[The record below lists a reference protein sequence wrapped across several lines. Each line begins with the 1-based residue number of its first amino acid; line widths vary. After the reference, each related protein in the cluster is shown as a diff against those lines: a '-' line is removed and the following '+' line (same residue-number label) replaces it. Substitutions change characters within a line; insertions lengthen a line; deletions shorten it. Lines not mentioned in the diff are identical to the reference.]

1 MQDSTL
7 QAVRACIEVGQPV
20 LLVGEPGTAKT
31 AMLADLNAS
40 MERVLETVIAST
52 RDPADFGGYVVPH
65 GADGEPELLAIGWAR
80 RVRKHV
86 EAGRKVTVFFDEV
99 NCAPPAV
106 QAAML
111 RPVNERYV
119 GDLYLGSRDEVA
131 FIAAANPTEHAAG
144 GWDLPPSMAN
154 RWLRL
159 TWTVDLAKWSRY
171 MAARGAGSVAM
182 RSEVVSFLR
191 ARPDLLINVPASESE
206 ASKSWPSPRSWEAL
220 CRVGSEVQAG
230 SSLGQATLADIAVGC
245 VGAGAATEWLAF
257 RQALDLPDPE
267 VALADPEAFMPPERG
282 DRLYAALTAIA
293 ASVAAKTGQPWSPDP
308 HAFMVALFQH
318 NRAAYDRLE
327 QRFSLH
333 AARVL
338 HKRPE

>member
-1 MQDSTL
+1 
-7 QAVRACIEVGQPV
+7 
-20 LLVGEPGTAKT
+20 
-31 AMLADLNAS
+31 
-40 MERVLETVIAST
+40 
-52 RDPADFGGYVVPH
+52 
-65 GADGEPELLAIGWAR
+65 
-80 RVRKHV
+80 
-86 EAGRKVTVFFDEV
+86 
-99 NCAPPAV
+99 
-106 QAAML
+106 ML

-267 VALADPEAFMPPERG
+267 VALANPEAFMPPERG

-293 ASVAAKTGQPWSPDP
+293 ASVAAKTSIPRWNAAWRCFERVPPEGKAVVILAGRMLAPVQKGKWASLPASSPLLREILP
-308 HAFMVALFQH
+308 TLVAVG
-318 NRAAYDRLE
+318 NR
-327 QRFSLH
+327 
-333 AARVL
+333 
-338 HKRPE
+338 